1 MINVIY
7 HYILILFGKKILMLK
22 YLSLIMSLL
31 LLYSCNSQ
39 NNKVA
44 VKQINELQHKTDSLL
59 NIVENMNKDS
69 LEYMYQTTSDKLNF
83 FQNLNTLL
91 PNKTHQNI
99 VSSWSYIFKF
109 FKKQKQKPAK
119 FYYQLNFSKKQ
130 LKDLK
135 EDIENGV
142 LSDDK
147 IQKYTND
154 ETKALETTKTEVN
167 TFMIDLKKE
176 KQKFYFL
183 LPQINQI
190 IDSIQQQPAI
200 KRQVQ

>member
-1 MINVIY
+1 MA
-7 HYILILFGKKILMLK
+7 MPK
-22 YLSLIMSLL
+22 YLFLIISSL
-31 LLYSCNSQ
+31 LLYSCNTQ
-39 NNKVA
+39 NNKKA
-44 VKQINELQHKTDSLL
+44 IRQIDELQHKTDSLL
-59 NIVENMNKDS
+59 NIVENINKDT

-83 FQNLNTLL
+83 FKNLNTLL
-91 PNKTHQNI
+91 SNNAHQNI
-99 VSSWSYIFKF
+99 VAAWGYDFKF

-130 LKDLK
+130 LNDLK

-142 LSDDK
+142 LSADK
-147 IQKYTND
+147 IHQYTND
-154 ETKALETTKTEVN
+154 EIKAWETTKMEVN
-167 TFMIDLKKE
+167 SFFTALKKE

-200 KRQVQ
+200 KKQVK